1 VWHQIQ
7 IQCFQ
12 IQILDIL
19 ILSPLDILIQI
30 LLVASGAS
38 RSRSRRWA
46 CGRKHIP
53 SGIRLLAFHF
63 QILLAFQILQA
74 FQ

>member
-7 IQCFQ
+7 IQCLQ
-12 IQILDIL
+12 IQSLDIL

-30 LLVASGAS
+30 PLDI
-38 RSRSRRWA
+38 RRWA

-53 SGIRLLAFHF
+53 SGIRFLAF
-63 QILLAFQILQA
+63 LSLILQA
-74 FQ
+74 FQIQQVLLALQ

>member
-1 VWHQIQ
+1 MWHQIQIQ

-12 IQILDIL
+12 IQI
-19 ILSPLDILIQI
+19 P
-30 LLVASGAS
+30 LVASGAS
-38 RSRSRRWA
+38 RSRSRSPCRA

-63 QILLAFQILQA
+63 QNLLAFQILQA
-74 FQ
+74 FQWCFQ